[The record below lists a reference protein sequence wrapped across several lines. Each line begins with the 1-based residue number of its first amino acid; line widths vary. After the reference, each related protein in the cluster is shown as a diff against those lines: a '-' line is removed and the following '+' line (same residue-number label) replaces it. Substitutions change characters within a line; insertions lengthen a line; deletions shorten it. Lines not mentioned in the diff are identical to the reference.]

1 MASDTWCAF
10 PKKWGTPGFI
20 ILSIAL
26 SSVTESVSTLSP
38 TPDLGEV
45 SNDNVEASDDDDGQC
60 LLQTSTEVKFRA
72 KKVET
77 AASKESQGA
86 LPETGIVQ
94 DALTMAVDN
103 FDPLNMK
110 PDEDKPD
117 EERLD
122 AVNDSE
128 AESTDMSLLS
138 ISRKSHVLGGLIEL
152 ASKQSATDAENQAWL
167 FIAVIVVA
175 IAIGGTIAVC
185 FSLEATKDVYSEPLT
200 KTPRGSFRPPPP
212 PPRYDPGFATTSD
225 VVERKSSTA
234 GPRAYGTRETLQREL
249 RGAVSLASSSQ
260 SPMSTGPMKSAH
272 DSEVARQ
279 SFSRQ
284 EPLCSSLVVSHSEAS
299 YLLPDLSQMTRPV
312 EAFDI
317 VNQSGT
323 CVLGVVVNDGSED
336 PGILLH
342 APRTADGAGLPLAF
356 VGTSMA
362 LRHAGSLPIARPC
375 VDKKHGEFFAN
386 LNRDF
391 QGGSYSVRKDGL
403 AFMRFEGDFVGRSIW
418 LYDKASNTSIGSTR
432 PRGEA
437 FGQIRFELHLSEG
450 KDAALAILCLLAI
463 CRLESARLTTRSDS
477 SSGTS
482 LHPDPGAGG
491 GQQGPLF
498 SLGGL
503 QAFK

>member
-1 MASDTWCAF
+1 MASNTWCAF
-10 PKKWGTPGFI
+10 PKKWGTRGFI
-20 ILSIAL
+20 ILSIVL
-26 SSVTESVSTLSP
+26 SSVSALPP
-38 TPDLGEV
+38 TPHPGEV
-45 SNDNVEASDDDDGQC
+45 TNDHVEASDDDDEGQC
-60 LLQTSTEVKFRA
+60 LLQTNTEVKFRA
-72 KKVET
+72 KNVAT
-77 AASKESQGA
+77 TASKESQGA

-94 DALTMAVDN
+94 DALTMTVDN
-103 FDPLNMK
+103 FDPLDNK
-110 PDEDKPD
+110 DEDKLA

-122 AVNDSE
+122 GVHDSQ

-138 ISRKSHVLGGLIEL
+138 ISRKSHVIGSLIEL
-152 ASKQSATDAENQAWL
+152 ASKESATDTENQAWL
-167 FIAVIVVA
+167 FVVIIVIA
-175 IAIGGTIAVC
+175 IAFAGTIAVC
-185 FSLEATKDVYSEPLT
+185 FSMEASKDVYNEPLT
-200 KTPRGSFRPPPP
+200 KAPRGSFRPPPP
-212 PPRYDPGFATTSD
+212 PPRYDPGFSTTAD
-225 VVERKSSTA
+225 VVERKSSTP
-234 GPRAYGTRETLQREL
+234 GKVWGTRETLQREL
-249 RGAVSLASSSQ
+249 RGAVSMASSSQ

-272 DSEVARQ
+272 DPDFARQ
-279 SFSRQ
+279 SISRQ
-284 EPLCSSLVVSHSEAS
+284 EPLCPTLMVSHSEAT

-317 VNQSGT
+317 VNQSGA

-391 QGGSYSVRKDGL
+391 QGGTYSVRKDGL

-437 FGQIRFELHLSEG
+437 YGQIRFELHLNEG

-491 GQQGPLF
+491 GHQGPLF